1 MIKDLEME
9 TCPGEGVGKEKF
21 PHGRKPSHRCTCG
34 EFWNQSGKH
43 SQEGK
48 KKKKQNKKQNVR
60 LTTNTS
66 RDREMAQTLAST
78 TREWGLG
85 RVVRTAS
92 SVLRLRIKPECPGSG
107 RVES

>member
-1 MIKDLEME
+1 MVENPLI
-9 TCPGEGVGKEKF
+9 GVPVVSFGIRVGNIARRE
-21 PHGRKPSHRCTCG
+21 
-34 EFWNQSGKH
+34 
-43 SQEGK
+43 

-92 SVLRLRIKPECPGSG
+92 SVLRLRIKPECPEDNT
-107 RVES
+107 RELI